1 MKHVNTL
8 LIALNLMSLRLLCLD
23 MQCELHNGN
32 LNYCDPRRG
41 GEEERRRG
49 GEEERRRGGEE
60 ERRRGEEERRR
71 GENEERRKEEEE
83 WRGGGEG

>member
-60 ERRRGEEERRR
+60 ERRRGE
-71 GENEERRKEEEE
+71 NEERRKEEEE